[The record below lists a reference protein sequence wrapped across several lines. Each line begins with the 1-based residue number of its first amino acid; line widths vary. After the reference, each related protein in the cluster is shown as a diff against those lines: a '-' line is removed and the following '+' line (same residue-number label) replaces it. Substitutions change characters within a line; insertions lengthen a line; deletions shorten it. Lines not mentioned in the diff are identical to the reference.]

1 MENQAFTELNDD
13 LLGAAT
19 GAPELP
25 REPKRNTKDELIHK
39 IMLLSRERNL
49 AVPHSNTKLRRMTKR
64 QLADLL
70 AELIEQT
77 VHDEVCDKA
86 GVSRGA
92 PPDLIALGA
101 LRMVHDLA
109 AGAGE
114 QLGNV
119 FLPKYGFEICGFKDA
134 LSQPHVREATDQCL
148 LEISRETDILQHIQS
163 PYTRLAL
170 AWGGALMASVRRVGP
185 KQQHRRRARFARNYR
200 APMSKRNDD
209 LSVEEL
215 YDDAPDL
222 EPGPPLGQDPPE
234 LGVRRGPPLREVGG
248 DRLSPPS
255 DAPPL

>member
-1 MENQAFTELNDD
+1 MENKAFTELNDD
-13 LLGAAT
+13 LIGAAT
-19 GAPELP
+19 GDTEP

-39 IMLLSRERNL
+39 IMLLSRERHL

-70 AELIEQT
+70 AGLIEQT

-119 FLPKYGFEICGFKDA
+119 FLPKYGFEIVGFKDA
-134 LSQPHVREATDQCL
+134 LNAPHVREATDQCL
-148 LEISRETDILQHIQS
+148 LEISRETDILKHIQS

-170 AWGGALMASVRRVGP
+170 AWGGALMSSVRRVGP
-185 KQQHRRRARFARNYR
+185 KRRPRARFGRSNYS
-200 APMSKRNDD
+200 PPMMSKRDEF
-209 LSVEEL
+209 VEEI
-215 YDDAPDL
+215 YAPDM
-222 EPGPPLGQDPPE
+222 EPGPPIGQDPPE
-234 LGVRRGPPLREVGG
+234 LGVRGGASVRQVGG
-248 DRLSPPS
+248 DSMSAAS
-255 DAPPL
+255 DASLL

>member
-1 MENQAFTELNDD
+1 MENTAFTELNDD

-19 GAPELP
+19 GAPEP

-39 IMLLSRERNL
+39 IMLLSKERNL
-49 AVPHSNTKLRRMTKR
+49 TVPHSNTKLRRMTKR

-70 AELIEQT
+70 AELIESA

-109 AGAGE
+109 AGASE
-114 QLGNV
+114 KLGNV
-119 FLPKYGFEICGFKDA
+119 FLPKYGFEISGFKEA
-134 LSQPHVREATDQCL
+134 LGQPHVREATDQCL

-170 AWGGALMASVRRVGP
+170 AWGGALMASVRRVEKP
-185 KQQHRRRARFARNYR
+185 RHRARFAPRNFR
-200 APMSKRNDD
+200 TPFGKQRNRNE
-209 LSVEEL
+209 VEEI
-215 YDDAPDL
+215 YDAPHV
-222 EPGPPLGQDPPE
+222 EPGPIAGQDSPE
-234 LGVRRGPPLREVGG
+234 LGVRGRSPVREVGG
-248 DRLSPPS
+248 DRLSAAS
-255 DAPPL
+255 DASEL